1 METLILNSSARELRE
16 VAEGKKR
23 IVTREIRPGNAR
35 RFVELNGEEECVGI
49 IKYEKILLQNERMN
63 ASILAAIQKIMLMEI
78 EDEKGQ
84 LVYYEQ
90 NGKRYQAV
98 DIDFHLGAILD
109 ISGLAP
115 NV

>member
-1 METLILNSSARELRE
+1 
-16 VAEGKKR
+16 
-23 IVTREIRPGNAR
+23 
-35 RFVELNGEEECVGI
+35 
-49 IKYEKILLQNERMN
+49 MN